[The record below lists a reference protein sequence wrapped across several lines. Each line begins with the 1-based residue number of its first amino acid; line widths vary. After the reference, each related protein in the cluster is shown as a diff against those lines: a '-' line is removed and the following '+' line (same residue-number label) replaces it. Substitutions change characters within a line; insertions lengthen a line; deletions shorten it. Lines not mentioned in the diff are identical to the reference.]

1 MHNGDGSFR
10 HDSIQNRKSIK
21 ALLEAITKG
30 IGKGELTLGDG
41 DDEIVL
47 EPDGLITLRVR
58 AERSNGAN
66 RVDLRLTWNETT
78 DAPRSK
84 GELKVR

>member
-47 EPDGLITLRVR
+47 HPDGLITVRVR

-66 RVDLRLTWNETT
+66 RIDLRMTWTETAE
-78 DAPRSK
+78 APKSK
-84 GELKVR
+84 GDLKIR